1 MSDTR
6 EADLGTGGDRGHG
19 MDRRLRDYLDRPSDD
34 PSRTWSERVLDA
46 LVSGAVRGD
55 ARAQREIFQRVG
67 ADPNSEEG
75 GKPPSIDDET
85 ARRVLEAVRGPI
97 KTRED
102 S

>member
-1 MSDTR
+1 MSEKRKSDR
-6 EADLGTGGDRGHG
+6 EGGDRDHG

-55 ARAQREIFQRVG
+55 ARAQHEIFQRVG
-67 ADPNSEEG
+67 TDPDAGEVDESLA
-75 GKPPSIDDET
+75 IDDET
-85 ARRVLEAVRGPI
+85 ARRVLEAIRGPI
-97 KTRED
+97 KDHED